1 MTSSSSSE
9 DVPYKTFVIGGISAH
24 VYGLSQLAAASSRDN
39 TAPVAGL
46 AVMFFLHGRF
56 GSALQPKFVRNCE
69 DLVRDAEQ
77 NREQGGASGP
87 GKKLV
92 VVSFDQRNHG
102 SREVDR
108 DRNRGWKDDGTGQG
122 QLDNES
128 HASDMVSIQ
137 CERRHQVYAGGMV
150 RAELDALL
158 QTVPLETCLSLSTF
172 SNQSS
177 GLTGSTQ

>member
-1 MTSSSSSE
+1 MHNMTTPSSSE
-9 DVPYKTFVIGGISAH
+9 ESPYKTFVIGGISAH
-24 VYGLSQLAAASSRDN
+24 VYGLSQMAAPSPQDETASD
-39 TAPVAGL
+39 AGL

-69 DLVRDAEQ
+69 DLVRDIEQ
-77 NREQGGASGP
+77 KREQERASGP
-87 GKKLV
+87 RKKLV

-102 SREVDR
+102 SREADR

-137 CERRHQVYAGGMV
+137 CERIDRV
-150 RAELDALL
+150 RAAE
-158 QTVPLETCLSLSTF
+158 
-172 SNQSS
+172 
-177 GLTGSTQ
+177 